1 VLAALVVVTQPIQLR
16 ASEGGWEYQPYRVQA
31 LLAID
36 APGGLTESWE
46 DDLPVYLQQ
55 RADSALAPLWRI
67 DFLLAASLER
77 RQTFDNLAA
86 ASPPLPKGLS
96 EHEDKLLLLAVRH
109 SSTGFELFAREFDRY
124 VQRWGATLR
133 RDCSQAAAI
142 PEQLFALACDALS
155 PLAQL
160 EPLADD
166 TQRVTL
172 KPRGSELPR
181 NADSP
186 AFAKAGDVFLPIIRR
201 TARSGQLVENG
212 VQPVPWTFVEAVE
225 SKDKSLEYAIRSGSR
240 RPFAGRRQGR
250 TEQLAIALRAD
261 ADTTTLHLQSRK
273 NEKKPL
279 VGYEVLTQNPG
290 QETPLSVGLSDGAGN
305 IPINSGKSR
314 VETLIVKHGGQL
326 LAKIPVVP
334 GAQPTVNVP
343 LPDDDARLAAEARL
357 TALREDL
364 IDVVARR
371 NILIARVRQK
381 IDKNDLAAAQ
391 DLLRSLDELPG
402 KPQFDLTINSAKRLL
417 RSDDPLMQRRIDQL
431 FQATQSL
438 TAQFLDMKPVNE
450 IHNELREAQQKP
462 APRTG
467 KS

>member
-1 VLAALVVVTQPIQLR
+1 V
-16 ASEGGWEYQPYRVQA
+16 
-31 LLAID
+31 AID
-36 APGGLTESWE
+36 APGGLTENWDVE
-46 DDLPVYLQQ
+46 LPTYLQQ
-55 RADSALAPLWRI
+55 RANSALAPLWRI
-67 DFLLAASLER
+67 DFKLAAGVER
-77 RQTFDNLAA
+77 RQAFDNLALHA
-86 ASPPLPKGLS
+86 PPLPKELP
-96 EHEDKLLLLAVRH
+96 EHEDKLLLVAVRH
-109 SSTGFELFAREFDRY
+109 AATGFELSAREFDQY
-124 VQRWGATLR
+124 VQRWGATLH
-133 RDCSQAAAI
+133 RDCSQETAI
-142 PEQLFALACDALS
+142 PEQLFALACEALS

-166 TQRVTL
+166 AKRVTL
-172 KPRGSELPR
+172 KPRGAELPSS
-181 NADSP
+181 ADSP
-186 AFAKAGDVFLPIIRR
+186 PFAKTGDVFLPIIRR

-212 VQPVPWTFVEAVE
+212 VQPVAWTYVEAVE
-225 SKDKSLEYAIRSGSR
+225 GKDKSLEYAIRSGSR

-279 VGYEVLTQNPG
+279 VGYEVLSQNPG
-290 QETPLSVGLSDGAGN
+290 QESPTTVGLSDVAGN
-305 IPINSGKSR
+305 LPINPGKSR

-334 GAQPTVNVP
+334 GAQSTVNVP

-357 TALREDL
+357 AALREDL

-381 IDKNDLAAAQ
+381 IDKNDFDGAQ

-438 TAQFLDMKPVNE
+438 TAQFLDMKPVNDV
-450 IHNELREAQQKP
+450 HNELREAQQKP
-462 APRTG
+462 AAKTG